1 MPDLATGFFYDVTI
15 DGFIPLGTWSK
26 IEGLG
31 YEYTVTEYKEGGQNG
46 YTHKLVG
53 PCKYTNVRLT
63 RAIDTAGSLLVSVW
77 LASVQVKVIPTTM
90 SIAVLNSA
98 GDQVTSWNLLGAV
111 PVKWT
116 GPSLDIYGNQLAT
129 ETLEVAYEQILGLG
143 MLGGLVGGALDVSA
157 SVSVG
162 I

>member
-1 MPDLATGFFYDVTI
+1 
-15 DGFIPLGTWSK
+15 
-26 IEGLG
+26 
-31 YEYTVTEYKEGGQNG
+31 
-46 YTHKLVG
+46 
-53 PCKYTNVRLT
+53 
-63 RAIDTAGSLLVSVW
+63 
-77 LASVQVKVIPTTM
+77 
-90 SIAVLNSA
+90 
-98 GDQVTSWNLLGAV
+98 V